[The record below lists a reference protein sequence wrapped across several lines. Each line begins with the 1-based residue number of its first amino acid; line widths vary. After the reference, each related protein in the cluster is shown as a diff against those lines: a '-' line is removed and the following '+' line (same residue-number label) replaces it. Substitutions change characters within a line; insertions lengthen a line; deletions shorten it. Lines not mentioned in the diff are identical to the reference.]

1 MRGFYMKYTRK
12 LAVAVVTGAFI
23 ATSTVGASFA
33 AENQKPLPTDVANIQ
48 ESANSTHVDQSDEK
62 PQVQTLQAKPDE
74 TKTIKLDENKVNM
87 LGVSWNGEDPDTQI
101 RYKTNNTWSK
111 WETLPKD
118 DEGGPDLNS
127 NEAKQAENKTAEQD
141 HATDVVPV
149 LNSSEVQFKSLNKD
163 SSTKDLEVTK
173 VTTNVTE
180 EDKAISQSSSSGS
193 TNSAN
198 ASTNN
203 TASIKNLTTGA
214 YSATPAVATTNTAA
228 TNAYSADSDMSS
240 ESQVQNATYNNDL
253 KANIVTRKEW
263 GANEKLKRCASSS
276 TSTAK
281 GVFIHH
287 SAGSN
292 SYTKAQAPGII
303 RGYLSYHTQSKG
315 WCDLGYN
322 FLVDK
327 YGTIYEGRAGSITKA
342 MTGAHA
348 SGFNS
353 YTIGISVLGT
363 YTSSAPSSAAQNSV
377 KRIIAWKANQYGF
390 NPTGKMTLTSG
401 GGGTSKYGAGKKVS
415 LNVVSGHRDTSYTE
429 CPGLA
434 YYNRLPSIRT
444 GAKSLQ
450 SSLGGGSDLG
460 GGTAKPTTP
469 KYVTKG
475 AIGTFYKKNS
485 KMTGAPTGNEKKIS
499 KPAGSYQWFKNGKV
513 YYSKKT
519 GAHFIKSGTFNNAY
533 KAVKYE
539 KGSLG
544 YPTSEIKKFK
554 YRSGGT
560 YQNFEKGMITYSKQ
574 TGAQVMTTTMLNK
587 WKSLGWEKSVAKL
600 PTKAMKC
607 GLKDGGCYQQFEGG
621 KLHWSKKSGVHFTKD
636 KAAIQNAWI
645 KAKGTSGKL
654 GYPTTEEFKS
664 GSKLRQNFT
673 GGYITWDKKS
683 GAKIYYSKK

>member
-1 MRGFYMKYTRK
+1 MKQRNK
-12 LAVAVVTGAFI
+12 LVVALVAGSFMATAATGSAF
-23 ATSTVGASFA
+23 ALSMGDEQKQWTSVDSSNTFNNVSQKIDQTNEEPDVKKIQ
-33 AENQKPLPTDVANIQ
+33 AETDSV
-48 ESANSTHVDQSDEK
+48 
-62 PQVQTLQAKPDE
+62 
-74 TKTIKLDENKVNM
+74 KTIKLNDDDVNILGASWEGENPQLK
-87 LGVSWNGEDPDTQI
+87 I
-101 RYKTNNTWSK
+101 RYKNNGTWSS
-111 WETLPKD
+111 WEELPKD
-118 DEGGPDLNS
+118 DEGGPDVNSKEYKNAEKVTANNEHSSEAVPVVNSEEVQLKSSNKNS
-127 NEAKQAENKTAEQD
+127 N
-141 HATDVVPV
+141 TD
-149 LNSSEVQFKSLNKD
+149 N
-163 SSTKDLEVTK
+163 LEITK
-173 VTTNVTE
+173 VSTEVTE
-180 EDKAISQSSSSGS
+180 EDKSLAGEE
-193 TNSAN
+193 
-198 ASTNN
+198 N
-203 TASIKNLTTGA
+203 TVKNIQGLTSPQQA
-214 YSATPAVATTNTAA
+214 YS
-228 TNAYSADSDMSS
+228 
-240 ESQVQNATYNNDL
+240 VQNASYTVDQSLGNDFEAQSSTYLSAL
-253 KANIVTRKEW
+253 KGNIVTRKEW
-263 GANEKLKRCASSS
+263 GANEKLKRCSSSS

-281 GVFIHH
+281 GVFVHH
-287 SAGSN
+287 TAGSN
-292 SYTKAQAPGII
+292 SYTKSQAPGII
-303 RGYLSYHTQSKG
+303 RGYLSFHTQSKG

-353 YTIGISVLGT
+353 YTLGVSVLGT
-363 YTSSAPSSAAQNSV
+363 YTGSAPSSAAQNSV

-434 YYNRLPSIRT
+434 FYKKLSSIRS

-450 SSLGGGSDLG
+450 STLKGGSSG
-460 GGTAKPTTP
+460 GSVTPPKPTPIAPIPKPTTP

-475 AIGTFYKKNS
+475 AIGKFYKKNS

-499 KPAGSYQWFKNGKV
+499 KPAGYYQWFKNGKV

-574 TGAQVMTTTMLNK
+574 TGAKVMTTTMLNK
-587 WKSLGWEKSVAKL
+587 WKSLGWERSTAKL

-607 GLKDGGCYQQFEGG
+607 GLKNGGCYQQFEGG

-636 KAAIQNAWI
+636 KAAIQKAWI

-664 GSKLRQNFT
+664 GSKIRQNFT
-673 GGYITWDKKS
+673 GGYITYTKKS